1 MKRSG
6 PPQRKTP
13 LKAKTPLRPK
23 KPSTAGSHLKQREI
37 QTRARRQKSDFT
49 PGVKDMVRKRS
60 GGYCE
65 FPGCTKRASHF
76 HHRLMRSHGG
86 PGTVENC
93 AHLCVHHHDHVHAN
107 PAESYANGMLIRGVT

>member
-6 PPQRKTP
+6 PLKRKAP
-13 LKAKTPLRPK
+13 LKSKTELARS
-23 KPSTAGSHLKQREI
+23 KPSMAGHHLKRRAIEP
-37 QTRARRQKSDFT
+37 RARRQRSDFT
-49 PGVKDMVRKRS
+49 PGVKRMVRDRS

-65 FPGCTKRASHF
+65 FPGCPRRGEHF

-93 AHLCVHHHDHVHAN
+93 AFLCRDHHGHVHAN
-107 PAESYANGMLIRGVT
+107 PAESYANGLLVRGVG